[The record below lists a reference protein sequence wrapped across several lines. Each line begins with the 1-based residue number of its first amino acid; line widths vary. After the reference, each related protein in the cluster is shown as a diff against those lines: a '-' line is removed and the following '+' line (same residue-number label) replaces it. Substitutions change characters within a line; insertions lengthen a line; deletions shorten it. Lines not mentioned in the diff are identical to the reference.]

1 MTVGQRPPEAVV
13 SAKVRVP
20 RVTALV
26 RERLNDAFERVWEH
40 GLGLVVA
47 PAGSGKTTALAQFAA
62 ALDVPVAWYR
72 AETAEA
78 DPRQLLAYLERAL
91 TAALGPLEAGW
102 DTLEKAVAALERW
115 PGRRALL
122 VVDDL
127 HVLAGSEGERV
138 LGRLMD
144 YAPPSLT
151 VLIGSRSAPR
161 LNLSRRRLAGALF
174 ELGADDLRF
183 RSWEVEHLFHDFYRE
198 PLPPEE
204 VASLARRTEG
214 WAAGLQLFHLA
225 TQGKPADERRRAVA
239 ALGTRSKLVRDYL
252 ARNVLD
258 ELRAELRAFLL
269 DTCVLTRLDG
279 RLCDRLRGCGGSQR
293 LLEELEAR
301 QIFTVPMDDEG
312 TFRYHEVLR
321 AHLEAAL
328 VEEVGEAEVAARYRR
343 AGTLLEQ
350 AGALPEALHAYCRAG
365 DSAAVTRLLGARG
378 GELVDEAVTWLDAL
392 PPTLAEEDP
401 WLALASARRRLAE
414 GRLRAAVAAY
424 QRAELAFAASTARE
438 VCRRERHIAA
448 AWLVAAPVPAS
459 DWTGLLRAAARRAPL
474 AVRSQVALVP
484 GPYGRFAEGMAALL
498 AGHMEAAAGL
508 LAAAA
513 RHPEANPVL
522 VVGARLARAGGA
534 LLALTG
540 RAERVDDAVKV
551 RATCDRDDDAW
562 GGAVISLLLG
572 TALLWRGEA
581 PAEVLESAASRFRQ
595 LGAGSLAA
603 HADSLAALAGARLG
617 RPAARTQALH
627 AEAGARAAGVRG
639 AQVTALLALAVAGG
653 ERAAEHLDLARKL
666 AAECG
671 QHWDALVRGLPE
683 LWPSA
688 EPGQAAPA
696 APRLTVRCFGGFD
709 LRLDGEP
716 VVLGA
721 LKPRCQALLR
731 LLAMQ
736 GGRPLHREAL
746 IETLWPQADQAA
758 GMRGLQV
765 AVSTLRRFLEPDAGR
780 GEAMLLVREGQ
791 TYRLALPDP
800 ADADVVVFAR
810 ALAEARGARAAGDP
824 QQAER
829 ALERALDA
837 YGGELL
843 PEDGPAEWVVG
854 ERERFRAEAAEA
866 ATALAELQL
875 ARNATM
881 SAALTCERGLT
892 FDRYRDPLWRLLVD
906 AYEHAGEHAAAER
919 ARRGYAA
926 MLAELGLD
934 APALGDDQAARL
946 PGAAE
951 GEQPAHHTRPC
962 RARLGQRGRGEDT
975 RDQQQ
980 GGEAAEQPHPEV
992 RAVLAGNVPDRVHGV
1007 LGALGDP
1014 EAAPERAGDADHAS

>member
-1 MTVGQRPPEAVV
+1 MTVGQRPPDAVV
-13 SAKVRVP
+13 GAKVRVP
-20 RVTALV
+20 RVAALV
-26 RERLNDAFERVWEH
+26 RERLNDAFDRVWEH

-62 ALDVPVAWYR
+62 AVDVPVAWYR
-72 AETAEA
+72 AEAAEA
-78 DPRQLLAYLERAL
+78 DPRLLLAYLERAL
-91 TAALGPLEAGW
+91 GAALGPLEPGW
-102 DTLEKAVAALERW
+102 ETLEQAVAALERW

-127 HVLAGSEGERV
+127 HVLAGSEGERT
-138 LGRLMD
+138 LGRLVD
-144 YAPPSLT
+144 YAPPALT
-151 VLIGSRSAPR
+151 VLVGSRSSPR

-198 PLPPEE
+198 PLPPED

-258 ELRAELRAFLL
+258 ELRGELRAFLL

-279 RLCDRLRGCGGSQR
+279 RLCDRLRGAPGSQR

-301 QIFTVPMDDEG
+301 QIFTVPVDDEG

-343 AGTLLEQ
+343 AGGLLEQ
-350 AGALPEALHAYCRAG
+350 AGALPEALHSYCRAG

-414 GRLRAAVAAY
+414 GRLRAAVTAY
-424 QRAELAFAASTARE
+424 QRAELAFAASTPRE

-459 DWTGLLRAAARRAPL
+459 KWTGLLRAATRRAPL

-484 GPYGRFAEGMAALL
+484 GPYGRFAEGMASLL
-498 AGHMEAAAGL
+498 AGHMEAASGL
-508 LAAAA
+508 LSTAA

-522 VVGARLARAGGA
+522 AVGARLARAAGCLLGGTPPPAAEVEQIVAQAEALDLPWLARVGGA

-540 RAERVDDAVKV
+540 RAERVEDAVKV

-572 TALLWRGEA
+572 AALLWRGEA
-581 PAEVLESAASRFRQ
+581 PAGELASAASRFRQ
-595 LGAGSLAA
+595 LGAGTLAV
-603 HADSLAALAGARLG
+603 HADSLGAIAAARLG
-617 RPAARTQALH
+617 RTAARTQALH
-627 AEAGARAAGVRG
+627 AEAGARVAGVRG

-653 ERAAEHLDLARKL
+653 ERSGDHLDLARTL

-683 LWPSA
+683 LWPAAGRAAGAGALQPAST
-688 EPGQAAPA
+688 AAPA
-696 APRLTVRCFGGFD
+696 APRLTMRCFGGFE

-716 VVLGA
+716 VALGA
-721 LKPRCQALLR
+721 LKPRVQVLLR
-731 LLAMQ
+731 LLAMR
-736 GGRPLHREAL
+736 GGRPVHREAL
-746 IETLWPQADQAA
+746 VEALWPQADQAA

-780 GEAMLLVREGQ
+780 GQAVLLVREGH
-791 TYRLALPDP
+791 TYRLALPEG

-810 ALAEARGARAAGDP
+810 ALAEARAARAVGDP
-824 QQAER
+824 RRAER
-829 ALERALDA
+829 AFEQALDA

-854 ERERFRAEAAEA
+854 ERERCRAEAAEA

-881 SAALTCERGLT
+881 SAALTCERGLA
-892 FDRYRDPLWRLLVD
+892 FDRYRDPLWRLLVE

-934 APALGDDQAARL
+934 EAAR
-946 PGAAE
+946 
-951 GEQPAHHTRPC
+951 TR
-962 RARLGQRGRGEDT
+962 
-975 RDQQQ
+975 
-980 GGEAAEQPHPEV
+980 
-992 RAVLAGNVPDRVHGV
+992 
-1007 LGALGDP
+1007 
-1014 EAAPERAGDADHAS
+1014 

>member
-1 MTVGQRPPEAVV
+1 MTVGQRPPDAVV
-13 SAKVRVP
+13 GAKVRVP

-26 RERLNDAFERVWEH
+26 RERLNDAFDRVWEH

-47 PAGSGKTTALAQFAA
+47 PAGSGKTTALAQFATA
-62 ALDVPVAWYR
+62 VDVPVAWYR
-72 AETAEA
+72 AEAAEA
-78 DPRQLLAYLERAL
+78 DPRLLLAYLERAL
-91 TAALGPLEAGW
+91 GAALGPLEPGW
-102 DTLEKAVAALERW
+102 ETLERAVAALERW

-127 HVLAGSEGERV
+127 HVLAGSEGERA
-138 LGRLMD
+138 LGRLVD
-144 YAPPSLT
+144 YAPPALT
-151 VLIGSRSAPR
+151 VLVGSRSTPR

-258 ELRAELRAFLL
+258 ELRGELRAFLL

-279 RLCDRLRGCGGSQR
+279 RLCDRLRGGSGSQR

-301 QIFTVPMDDEG
+301 QIFTVPVDDEG

-328 VEEVGEAEVAARYRR
+328 VEEVGEAEVAARSRR
-343 AGTLLEQ
+343 AGGLLEQ
-350 AGALPEALHAYCRAG
+350 AGALPEALHSYCRAG
-365 DSAAVTRLLGARG
+365 DSAAVARLLGARG

-424 QRAELAFAASTARE
+424 QRAELAFAASTPRE

-484 GPYGRFAEGMAALL
+484 GPYGRFAEGMASLL
-498 AGHMEAAAGL
+498 AGHMEAAGGL
-508 LAAAA
+508 LSTAA

-522 VVGARLARAGGA
+522 VVGARLARAAGSLLGGVPPPAAEVEQVVAQAEALDLPWLARVGGA

-572 TALLWRGEA
+572 AALLWRGEA
-581 PAEVLESAASRFRQ
+581 PAEELASAASRFRQ
-595 LGAGSLAA
+595 LGAGTLAV
-603 HADSLAALAGARLG
+603 HADSLGAIAGARLG
-617 RPAARTQALH
+617 RSAARTQALH

-653 ERAAEHLDLARKL
+653 ERAADHLDLARTL
-666 AAECG
+666 ATECG
-671 QHWDALVRGLPE
+671 QHWDALVRALPE
-683 LWPSA
+683 LWPAAGEVLST
-688 EPGQAAPA
+688 APA
-696 APRLTVRCFGGFD
+696 APRLTMRCFGGFD

-716 VVLGA
+716 VALGA

-736 GGRPLHREAL
+736 GGRPVHREAL
-746 IETLWPQADQAA
+746 VEALWPQADQAA

-780 GEAMLLVREGQ
+780 GEAVLLVREGH

-824 QQAER
+824 RQAER
-829 ALERALDA
+829 AFEQALDA

-843 PEDGPAEWVVG
+843 PEDGPADWVVG
-854 ERERFRAEAAEA
+854 ERERCRAEAAEA

-881 SAALTCERGLT
+881 SAALTCERGLA

-946 PGAAE
+946 P
-951 GEQPAHHTRPC
+951 
-962 RARLGQRGRGEDT
+962 
-975 RDQQQ
+975 
-980 GGEAAEQPHPEV
+980 
-992 RAVLAGNVPDRVHGV
+992 
-1007 LGALGDP
+1007 
-1014 EAAPERAGDADHAS
+1014 

>member
-122 VVDDL
+122 V
-127 HVLAGSEGERV
+127 
-138 LGRLMD
+138 
-144 YAPPSLT
+144 
-151 VLIGSRSAPR
+151 
-161 LNLSRRRLAGALF
+161 
-174 ELGADDLRF
+174 ADDLRF
-183 RSWEVEHLFHDFYRE
+183 RSWEVEHLFHHFYRE
-198 PLPPEE
+198 PLPPED

-258 ELRAELRAFLL
+258 ELRGELRAFLL

-279 RLCDRLRGCGGSQR
+279 RLCDRLRGGSGSQR

-301 QIFTVPMDDEG
+301 QIFTVPVDDEG

-343 AGTLLEQ
+343 AGGLLEQ
-350 AGALPEALHAYCRAG
+350 AGALPEALHSYCRAG

-522 VVGARLARAGGA
+522 AVGAPL
-534 LLALTG
+534 
-540 RAERVDDAVKV
+540 
-551 RATCDRDDDAW
+551 
-562 GGAVISLLLG
+562 
-572 TALLWRGEA
+572 
-581 PAEVLESAASRFRQ
+581 
-595 LGAGSLAA
+595 
-603 HADSLAALAGARLG
+603 
-617 RPAARTQALH
+617 
-627 AEAGARAAGVRG
+627 ARAAGC
-639 AQVTALLALAVAGG
+639 LLGG
-653 ERAAEHLDLARKL
+653 TPPPAAEVEQIVAQAEALDLP
-666 AAECG
+666 
-671 QHWDALVRGLPE
+671 W
-683 LWPSA
+683 
-688 EPGQAAPA
+688 
-696 APRLTVRCFGGFD
+696 
-709 LRLDGEP
+709 
-716 VVLGA
+716 
-721 LKPRCQALLR
+721 
-731 LLAMQ
+731 
-736 GGRPLHREAL
+736 
-746 IETLWPQADQAA
+746 
-758 GMRGLQV
+758 
-765 AVSTLRRFLEPDAGR
+765 
-780 GEAMLLVREGQ
+780 
-791 TYRLALPDP
+791 
-800 ADADVVVFAR
+800 
-810 ALAEARGARAAGDP
+810 
-824 QQAER
+824 
-829 ALERALDA
+829 
-837 YGGELL
+837 
-843 PEDGPAEWVVG
+843 
-854 ERERFRAEAAEA
+854 
-866 ATALAELQL
+866 L
-875 ARNATM
+875 AR
-881 SAALTCERGLT
+881 
-892 FDRYRDPLWRLLVD
+892 V
-906 AYEHAGEHAAAER
+906 
-919 ARRGYAA
+919 
-926 MLAELGLD
+926 
-934 APALGDDQAARL
+934 
-946 PGAAE
+946 
-951 GEQPAHHTRPC
+951 
-962 RARLGQRGRGEDT
+962 
-975 RDQQQ
+975 
-980 GGEAAEQPHPEV
+980 
-992 RAVLAGNVPDRVHGV
+992 
-1007 LGALGDP
+1007 
-1014 EAAPERAGDADHAS
+1014 

>member
-26 RERLNDAFERVWEH
+26 RERLNDAFEHVWEH

-72 AETAEA
+72 AEAAEA

-91 TAALGPLEAGW
+91 TAALGPLEPGW

-183 RSWEVEHLFHDFYRE
+183 RSWEVEHLFHHFYRE
-198 PLPPEE
+198 PLPPED

-279 RLCDRLRGCGGSQR
+279 RLCDRLRGRGGSQR

-392 PPTLAEEDP
+392 PPTLAEQDP

-522 VVGARLARAGGA
+522 VVGARLARAAGSLLGGTPPPAAEVEQIVAQAEALDLPWLARVGGA

-671 QHWDALVRGLPE
+671 QHWDVLVRGLPE

-934 APALGDDQAARL
+934 QGAGHVSVPRL
-946 PGAAE
+946 P
-951 GEQPAHHTRPC
+951 
-962 RARLGQRGRGEDT
+962 
-975 RDQQQ
+975 
-980 GGEAAEQPHPEV
+980 
-992 RAVLAGNVPDRVHGV
+992 
-1007 LGALGDP
+1007 
-1014 EAAPERAGDADHAS
+1014 

>member
-72 AETAEA
+72 AEAAEA

-91 TAALGPLEAGW
+91 TAALGPLEPGW

-183 RSWEVEHLFHDFYRE
+183 RSWEVEHLFHHFYRE
-198 PLPPEE
+198 PLPPED

-279 RLCDRLRGCGGSQR
+279 RLCDRLRGRGGSQR

-328 VEEVGEAEVAARYRR
+328 VEEMGEAEVAARYRR

-392 PPTLAEEDP
+392 PPTLAEQDP

-438 VCRRERHIAA
+438 VCRRERHIAT

-522 VVGARLARAGGA
+522 VVGARLARAAGSLLGGTPPPAAEVEQIVAQAEALDLPWLARVGGA

-810 ALAEARGARAAGDP
+810 ALAEARVARAAGDP

-881 SAALTCERGLT
+881 SAALTSERGHT
-892 FDRYRDPLWRLLVD
+892 IDPNRDPLWRLLVD

-934 APALGDDQAARL
+934 QGAGHVSVPRL
-946 PGAAE
+946 P
-951 GEQPAHHTRPC
+951 
-962 RARLGQRGRGEDT
+962 
-975 RDQQQ
+975 
-980 GGEAAEQPHPEV
+980 
-992 RAVLAGNVPDRVHGV
+992 
-1007 LGALGDP
+1007 
-1014 EAAPERAGDADHAS
+1014 

>member
-1 MTVGQRPPEAVV
+1 MTVGQRPPDAVV
-13 SAKVRVP
+13 GAKVRVP

-26 RERLNDAFERVWEH
+26 RERLNDAFDRVWEH

-47 PAGSGKTTALAQFAA
+47 PAGSGKTTALAQFATA
-62 ALDVPVAWYR
+62 VDVPVAWYR
-72 AETAEA
+72 VEAAEA
-78 DPRQLLAYLERAL
+78 DPRLLLAYLERAL
-91 TAALGPLEAGW
+91 GAALGPLEPGW
-102 DTLEKAVAALERW
+102 ETLERAVAALERW

-127 HVLAGSEGERV
+127 HVLAGSEGERA
-138 LGRLMD
+138 LGRLVD
-144 YAPPSLT
+144 YAPPALT
-151 VLIGSRSAPR
+151 VLVGSRSTPR

-225 TQGKPADERRRAVA
+225 TQGKPADERR
-239 ALGTRSKLVRDYL
+239 
-252 ARNVLD
+252 
-258 ELRAELRAFLL
+258 AFLL

-279 RLCDRLRGCGGSQR
+279 RLCDRLRGGSGSQR

-301 QIFTVPMDDEG
+301 QIFTVPVDDEG

-343 AGTLLEQ
+343 AGGLLEQ
-350 AGALPEALHAYCRAG
+350 AGALPEALHSYCRAG
-365 DSAAVTRLLGARG
+365 DSAAVARLLGARG
-378 GELVDEAVTWLDAL
+378 GELVDEAVT
-392 PPTLAEEDP
+392 
-401 WLALASARRRLAE
+401 
-414 GRLRAAVAAY
+414 
-424 QRAELAFAASTARE
+424 
-438 VCRRERHIAA
+438 
-448 AWLVAAPVPAS
+448 WLVAAPVPAS

-498 AGHMEAAAGL
+498 AGHMEAAGGL
-508 LAAAA
+508 LSTAA

-522 VVGARLARAGGA
+522 VVGARLARAAGSLLGGVPPPA
-534 LLALTG
+534 
-540 RAERVDDAVKV
+540 AEVEQVDDAVKV

-572 TALLWRGEA
+572 AALLWRGEA
-581 PAEVLESAASRFRQ
+581 PAEELASAASRFRQ
-595 LGAGSLAA
+595 LGAGTLAV
-603 HADSLAALAGARLG
+603 HADSLGAIAGARLG
-617 RPAARTQALH
+617 RSAARTQALH

-653 ERAAEHLDLARKL
+653 ERAADHLDLARTL
-666 AAECG
+666 ATECG
-671 QHWDALVRGLPE
+671 QHWDALVRALPE
-683 LWPSA
+683 LWPAAGEVLST
-688 EPGQAAPA
+688 APA
-696 APRLTVRCFGGFD
+696 APRLTMRCFGGFD

-716 VVLGA
+716 VALGA

-736 GGRPLHREAL
+736 GGRPVHREAL
-746 IETLWPQADQAA
+746 VEALWPQADQAA

-780 GEAMLLVREGQ
+780 GEAVLLVREGH

-824 QQAER
+824 RQAER
-829 ALERALDA
+829 AFEQALDA

-843 PEDGPAEWVVG
+843 PEDGPADWVVG
-854 ERERFRAEAAEA
+854 ERERCRAEAAEA

-881 SAALTCERGLT
+881 SAALTCERGLA

-946 PGAAE
+946 P
-951 GEQPAHHTRPC
+951 
-962 RARLGQRGRGEDT
+962 
-975 RDQQQ
+975 
-980 GGEAAEQPHPEV
+980 
-992 RAVLAGNVPDRVHGV
+992 
-1007 LGALGDP
+1007 
-1014 EAAPERAGDADHAS
+1014 

>member
-144 YAPPSLT
+144 YAPLSLT

-183 RSWEVEHLFHDFYRE
+183 RSWEVEHLFHHFYRE
-198 PLPPEE
+198 PLPPED

-279 RLCDRLRGCGGSQR
+279 RLCDRLRGRGGSQR

-392 PPTLAEEDP
+392 PPTLAEQDP

-522 VVGARLARAGGA
+522 VVGARLARAAGSLLGGTPPPAAEVEQIVAQAEALDLPWLARVGGA

-572 TALLWRGEA
+572 AALLCR
-581 PAEVLESAASRFRQ
+581 S
-595 LGAGSLAA
+595 
-603 HADSLAALAGARLG
+603 
-617 RPAARTQALH
+617 AARTQALH

-653 ERAAEHLDLARKL
+653 ERAADHLDLARTL
-666 AAECG
+666 ATECG
-671 QHWDALVRGLPE
+671 QHWDALVRALPE
-683 LWPSA
+683 LWPAAGEVLST
-688 EPGQAAPA
+688 APA
-696 APRLTVRCFGGFD
+696 APRLTMRCFGGFD

-716 VVLGA
+716 VALGA

-736 GGRPLHREAL
+736 GGRPVHREAL
-746 IETLWPQADQAA
+746 VEALWPQADQAA

-780 GEAMLLVREGQ
+780 GEAVLLVREGH

-824 QQAER
+824 RQAER
-829 ALERALDA
+829 AFEQALDA

-843 PEDGPAEWVVG
+843 PEDGPADWVVG
-854 ERERFRAEAAEA
+854 ERERCRAEAAEA

-881 SAALTCERGLT
+881 SAALTCERGLA

-946 PGAAE
+946 P
-951 GEQPAHHTRPC
+951 
-962 RARLGQRGRGEDT
+962 
-975 RDQQQ
+975 
-980 GGEAAEQPHPEV
+980 
-992 RAVLAGNVPDRVHGV
+992 
-1007 LGALGDP
+1007 
-1014 EAAPERAGDADHAS
+1014 